1 MNEEYIF
8 NNKQPQAKENKMNQN
23 ELYIQYLEDA
33 LNHAKTGEPMKC
45 WQVRWMNST
54 GEWQNHIEPNQKRI
68 IPDNIEL
75 RIKPEPFK
83 WTTYAFTTDGT
94 KFIWTDTVREHHVS
108 LENLQRK
115 FPHLNIIAVHHHEVN
130 VDD

>member
-1 MNEEYIF
+1 
-8 NNKQPQAKENKMNQN
+8 MNQN

-54 GEWQNHIEPNQKRI
+54 GEWQDHIEPNQKRI

-94 KFIWTDTVREHHVS
+94 KFIWTDTVRKHHVS
-108 LENLQRK
+108 LKDLRRK
-115 FPHLNIIAVHHHEVN
+115 FPHLNIIAVHHHEVD